1 MTRRARL
8 LRVGGIGAVVVLV
21 LGAVGWVGD
30 RLLGDDFAEGYHLTA
45 DFEAA
50 VGLYPFGDVSS
61 MGVAIG
67 TVDAVEIDD
76 DHVRVEMT
84 IRSDVPLPADVQ
96 ATIEPLTLIG
106 ERNVV
111 LFPPW
116 DEEMAKAGKARAKEG
131 DVIPIER
138 TVAPVEP
145 DEALETFN
153 ELARSLDPDT
163 VSELVRS
170 GDQAIRGLGEELGQ
184 ALDQASGITSTLAE
198 VDTQLV
204 AAADSL
210 HALAGTLLQREQK
223 LGALVRNFS
232 QATEVLAAEREGIRS
247 FLSSL
252 VDLTHEGQE
261 ILATFGDQLPQDI
274 AHFTAL
280 AMLLDANRG
289 AAEQLVAAFPEVAEG
304 IAKGYQPDIGGIF
317 LRANGTPT
325 LIGLLEVFRDLLGVI
340 APVPTP

>member
-1 MTRRARL
+1 MTLSRRL
-8 LRVGGIGAVVVLV
+8 LRIGGIGAVVLLV
-21 LGAVGWVGD
+21 LGAVSWVGD
-30 RLLGDDFAEGYHLTA
+30 RVLGDDFAEGYHLTA
-45 DFEAA
+45 RFEAA

-84 IRSDVPLPADVQ
+84 IRSDVPLPADVR

-116 DEEMAKAGKARAKEG
+116 DAEMAAAGKARAGEG

-163 VSELVRS
+163 VSDLVRS
-170 GDQAIRGLGEELGQ
+170 GDEAIAGLGDELGL

-210 HALAGTLLQREQK
+210 HVLAGTLLEREEQ

-232 QATEVLAAEREGIRS
+232 DATEVLAAEREGIRS
-247 FLSSL
+247 FIASL
-252 VDLTHEGQE
+252 VELTEQGRG
-261 ILATFGDQLPQDI
+261 ILETYGEQLPQDI

-289 AAEQLVAAFPEVAEG
+289 AAEQLVEAFPEVAEG
-304 IAKGYQPDIGGIF
+304 IARGYQPDIGGIY

-325 LIGLLEVFRDLLGVI
+325 LVGLLEVFRDLLGVL
-340 APVPTP
+340 APEPTP

>member
-1 MTRRARL
+1 MSGRRVLALAVAL
-8 LRVGGIGAVVVLV
+8 LVA
-21 LGAVGWVGD
+21 LGPFTAGCS
-30 RLLGDDFAEGYHLTA
+30 RMLGDGPVDGYHLTA
-45 DFEAA
+45 NFERA

-61 MGVAIG
+61 MGVSIG

-76 DHVRVEMT
+76 DHVRIEMT
-84 IRSDVPLPADVQ
+84 IDPGIPLPADLQ

-116 DEEMAKAGKARAKEG
+116 DEAMAKAGKAKAQDG
-131 DVIPIER
+131 DEIPISR
-138 TVAPVEP
+138 TTPPVEP

-163 VSELVRS
+163 VGKLVRS
-170 GDQAIRGLGEELGQ
+170 ADEAIRGLGDELGR

-204 AAADSL
+204 DAADSL
-210 HALAGTLLQREQK
+210 HALAGTLLQREQR
-223 LGALVRNFS
+223 LGALVRSFS
-232 QATEVLAAEREGIRS
+232 DATQVLADERDGIRT
-247 FLSSL
+247 FLGSL
-252 VDLTHEGQE
+252 VDLTEQGRG
-261 ILATFGDQLPQDI
+261 ILDTYGDQLPGDI
-274 AHFTAL
+274 AHLTAL
-280 AMLLDANRG
+280 AMLLSDNSS

-304 IAKGYQPDIGGIF
+304 IANGYQPDIGGIY

-325 LIGLLEVFRDLLGVI
+325 LVGLIEVFRDLLGVLPPEP
-340 APVPTP
+340 AP

>member
-1 MTRRARL
+1 VSRWTRRT
-8 LRVGGIGAVVVLV
+8 VSVAVVGL
-21 LGAVGWVGD
+21 LGVVSLAWVGS
-30 RLLGDDFAEGYHLTA
+30 RLLGGGGVGDGYRLTA
-45 DFEAA
+45 SFEAA

-61 MGVAIG
+61 MGVSIG
-67 TVDAVEIDD
+67 TVDAVEVDD

-116 DEEMAKAGKARAKEG
+116 DAAMAKAGEPRAQDG

-138 TVAPVEP
+138 TIAPVEP

-153 ELARSLDPDT
+153 QLARSLDPDT
-163 VSELVRS
+163 VSDLVRS
-170 GDQAIRGLGEELGQ
+170 SDQAIAGLGEELGL

-204 AAADSL
+204 AAADAL
-210 HALAGTLLQREQK
+210 HVLAGTLVEREQK
-223 LGALVRNFS
+223 LGSLVRSFS

-252 VDLTHEGQE
+252 VDLTEQGRG
-261 ILATFGDQLPQDI
+261 ILDTYGEQLPQDI

-280 AMLLDANRG
+280 AMLLDANSL
-289 AAEQLVAAFPEVAEG
+289 AAEQLVGAFPEVAEG
-304 IAKGYQPDIGGIF
+304 IARGYQPDIGGIY

-325 LIGLLEVFRDLLGVI
+325 LVGLLEVFRDLLGVLPPEP
-340 APVPTP
+340 AP

>member
-1 MTRRARL
+1 VTDRSGLVRALGVAVAL
-8 LRVGGIGAVVVLV
+8 LLVVGAVAWGATRV
-21 LGAVGWVGD
+21 LGDGG
-30 RLLGDDFAEGYHLTA
+30 RSGYHLTA
-45 DFEAA
+45 RFERA

-61 MGVAIG
+61 MGVSIG

-84 IRSDVPLPADVQ
+84 IRSEVPLPADVQ
-96 ATIEPLTLIG
+96 ATIEPRTLIG

-116 DEEMAKAGKARAKEG
+116 DEAMAKAGKPRAQDG
-131 DVIPIER
+131 AVIPISR
-138 TVAPVEP
+138 TIPPVEP

-163 VSELVRS
+163 VGELVRS
-170 GDQAIRGLGEELGQ
+170 GDEAIAGLGEELGA
-184 ALDQASGITSTLAE
+184 ALDQTSGITSTLAE

-210 HALAGTLLQREQK
+210 HALAGTLLEREQQ
-223 LGALVRNFS
+223 LGSLVRSFAD
-232 QATEVLAAEREGIRS
+232 ATDVLAAEREGIRS

-252 VDLTHEGQE
+252 VDLTEQGRG
-261 ILATFGDQLPQDI
+261 ILDTYGEQLPEDI

-280 AMLLDANRG
+280 AMLLEDNSA
-289 AAEQLVAAFPEVAEG
+289 AAEQLVAAFPEVADA
-304 IAKGYQPDIGGIF
+304 IRRGYQPDIGGIY

-325 LIGLLEVFRDLLGVI
+325 LVGLLEVFRDLLGVV
-340 APVPTP
+340 APAP